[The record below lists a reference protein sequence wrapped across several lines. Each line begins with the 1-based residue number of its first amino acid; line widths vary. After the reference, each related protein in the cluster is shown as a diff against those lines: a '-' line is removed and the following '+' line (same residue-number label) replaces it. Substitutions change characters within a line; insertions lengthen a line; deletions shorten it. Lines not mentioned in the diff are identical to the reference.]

1 MRASKRAYKA
11 TEKKLNTAIRKYQ
24 RNYTTAL
31 NQEIKEL
38 ENALAKASVEFI
50 RKKEA
55 ADKAIDKW
63 EGACVLIASLSQPI
77 QEVINVDKDELDNE
91 DELDNKEYDEE
102 AEFDEYIEGII

>member
-11 TEKKLNTAIRKYQ
+11 TEKKLDTTIRKYQ
-24 RNYTTAL
+24 QNYTTAL

-38 ENALAKASVEFI
+38 KNALAEASVEFI

-55 ADKAIDKW
+55 ADKAVDKW
-63 EGACVLIASLSQPI
+63 EDACVLIASLSQPT
-77 QEVINVDKDELDNE
+77 QEVIDVDE
-91 DELDNKEYDEE
+91 DELDDEEYDEE